1 MNNTTGLTYYFQLKK
16 TNDSLV
22 KANEKLYN
30 KLKADF
36 ELPDTSSNFI
46 IDSIKVDSMEQFRK
60 YQYYPC

>member
-1 MNNTTGLTYYFQLKK
+1 MNNTGVEYYFQLKK

-36 ELPDTSSNFI
+36 EFPDTTS
-46 IDSIKVDSMEQFRK
+46 KK
-60 YQYYPC
+60 